1 MGAGFIPDVERC
13 DDLAPIRLRDT
24 RRPGSALLVT
34 TVLCL
39 GLAIGGSVVGI
50 IETLA
55 PARCVATGGQ

>member
-1 MGAGFIPDVERC
+1 MTAGFSPDT
-13 DDLAPIRLRDT
+13 AIRLRDT
-24 RRPGSALLVT
+24 RTDRLLLLL

-55 PARCVATGGQ
+55 PARCVASWER